1 MPLSKHYI
9 VQLGFELWLAP
20 WCGKFAV
27 TDNIEQAK
35 RYSSRS
41 AAEVA
46 LNAARQCGD
55 YPCAFVDVLRATE
68 I

>member
-1 MPLSKHYI
+1 MPFSKHYI

-27 TDNIEQAK
+27 TDSIEQAK
-35 RYSSRS
+35 RYSSR
-41 AAEVA
+41 AEAEVA
-46 LNAARQCGD
+46 ADASRQYSPFPD
-55 YPCAFVDVLRATE
+55 AFVDVLRATE